1 MSTCWLCR
9 NCRKCN
15 GLFRIHFHAVLVSVH
30 FNTSNQ
36 ILVMEVHSLFAC
48 ISYDIYMCV
57 CKYVYAYI
65 YIHIYIYMDIHTER
79 KTKRERT
86 NVHERKRE
94 RERPT
99 IWYRE
104 PKHMRWDNWRSQ
116 ASTSPTTDKQDREGR
131 IGEHRRIEREIQ
143 MKQCQKNW
151 ERETNETMCTN
162 IYILKATHVYKY
174 VYGYT
179 YMRENINNINLYA
192 C

>member
-1 MSTCWLCR
+1 M
-9 NCRKCN
+9 
-15 GLFRIHFHAVLVSVH
+15 LVSVH

-36 ILVMEVHSLFAC
+36 ILVMEVHPLFAC

-57 CKYVYAYI
+57 YEYVYAYT

-104 PKHMRWDNWRSQ
+104 PKHMR
-116 ASTSPTTDKQDREGR
+116 
-131 IGEHRRIEREIQ
+131 
-143 MKQCQKNW
+143 
-151 ERETNETMCTN
+151 
-162 IYILKATHVYKY
+162 
-174 VYGYT
+174 
-179 YMRENINNINLYA
+179 
-192 C
+192 